1 MAKSRIIS
9 ALDLGSSKI
18 TTIIAQVDFS
28 QDVYESGS
36 GVVGVSS
43 VESKG
48 IRKGQIINIE
58 EAVESIVESVESAE
72 RMAGYNLNSAYV
84 ALGGASI
91 SSQNSHGVVAVS
103 DAEGEI
109 SDLDIERVI
118 DAASAIS
125 LPVSREVIHVIPR
138 EFTVDGEGGVKDPI
152 GMSGV
157 RLEVDT
163 HVITASTA
171 SVRNLK
177 KAVDEAGVG
186 ISEIV
191 FSGLAASEA
200 VATNTE
206 KELGCVVVD
215 IGGGTTSICVFVDNA
230 LAYSGVI
237 PIGAKNVTNDLAIGL
252 RISLESAE
260 RIKLLLSSYEKKKD
274 YTEEISLTDNLDLSK
289 ENLEV
294 KKVSRK
300 TLVEGIIRP
309 RLNEIFSMV
318 RLELDKY
325 GLLGKTPS
333 GIIITGGG
341 AETVGIIE
349 SARRI
354 LSLPARIGVPT
365 GVSGLVDDILSPAY
379 AVPIGLILYAS
390 KQDEEEGMPLT
401 KLGKKIKLPVKG
413 SFSKIIESI
422 RNLLP

>member
-28 QDVYESGS
+28 QDIYESGI

-43 VESKG
+43 VDSKG

-58 EAVESIVESVESAE
+58 EAVESIIESVESAE
-72 RMAGYNLNSAYV
+72 RMAGYNLSSAYV

-91 SSQNSHGVVAVS
+91 SSQNSHGVVAIS
-103 DAEGEI
+103 DADGEI
-109 SDLDIERVI
+109 NDLDIERVI

-125 LPVSREVIHVIPR
+125 LPVSREIIHVIPR

-177 KAVDEAGVG
+177 KAVEEAGVG

-274 YTEEISLTDNLDLSK
+274 KTEEVSLTDNLDLSK
-289 ENLEV
+289 ENLEI

-333 GIIITGGG
+333 GIIVTGGG

-379 AVPIGLILYAS
+379 AVPVGLIIYAS
-390 KQDEEEGMPLT
+390 KQGEEEGMPLT